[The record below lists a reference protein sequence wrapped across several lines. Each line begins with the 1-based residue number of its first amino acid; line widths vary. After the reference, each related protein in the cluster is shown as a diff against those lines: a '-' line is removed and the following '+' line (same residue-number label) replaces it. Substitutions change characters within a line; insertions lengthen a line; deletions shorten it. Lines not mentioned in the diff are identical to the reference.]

1 MQIDLA
7 KIPAI
12 LGRWWL
18 LLAAGLLV
26 GGAAGYWAVRGMP
39 PVYQADVTVQVTRS
53 PDAPSDDPDRVQ
65 TLIRTNAELVRTV
78 PVLSQAAA
86 RAGIAVA
93 PSQLQGGVNATPI
106 KDTQLLRI
114 TAEDTDP
121 ERVANFATALAAV
134 LAERMDEAQAARFAA
149 SKASVSQAIESLRGT
164 ILSREAKAAQLR
176 AEPEHRPRRRAGPRR
191 ERAPGGAQQLRQ
203 RPQGRGR
210 PAASRSPQRR
220 AAVRRRAARVPNA
233 AIRPSRSRVIL
244 LGAFGGLGAALAV
257 IVGVMLLER
266 VVSRGRRLE
275 HLVGLPVLTEV
286 PANGDAADLRAGRVA
301 DAYAALLGRI
311 AEQGVAVRS
320 ILVTS
325 AQALAGR
332 GTVAAS
338 LAVALAQSGRR
349 VVLVDANLREPTQ
362 AGLFDLPDA
371 AGLSTLLFSTGRAA
385 ESVLRDTT
393 VGGLRLVTAGP
404 LPPDAGAFLREHTT
418 RDRLAEL
425 YAQSD
430 VVIVDAPPISAGPDA
445 FLIGLDTDATLLV
458 VDAARALDSDTT
470 ATVSALA
477 ACGIHAIGTVLH
489 GSAGETRSEK
499 AAPEPSGAVSQP
511 AVAAQLQLTPSTS
524 SRGEPWF

>member
-1 MQIDLA
+1 
-7 KIPAI
+7 
-12 LGRWWL
+12 
-18 LLAAGLLV
+18 
-26 GGAAGYWAVRGMP
+26 
-39 PVYQADVTVQVTRS
+39 
-53 PDAPSDDPDRVQ
+53 
-65 TLIRTNAELVRTV
+65 
-78 PVLSQAAA
+78 
-86 RAGIAVA
+86 
-93 PSQLQGGVNATPI
+93 
-106 KDTQLLRI
+106 
-114 TAEDTDP
+114 
-121 ERVANFATALAAV
+121 
-134 LAERMDEAQAARFAA
+134 MDEAQAARFAA

-176 AEPEHRPRRRAGPRR
+176 AEPEAPARDAALALAESELQEARNSYASALKAEADLRLLEARSG
-191 ERAPGGAQQLRQ
+191 ERLSVVEP
-203 RPQGRGR
+203 
-210 PAASRSPQRR
+210 
-220 AAVRRRAARVPNA
+220 ARVPNA

-301 DAYAALLGRI
+301 DAYAALPGRI

-404 LPPDAGAFLREHTT
+404 LPPDAGAFLREHSYPRPAGGAVRPERR
-418 RDRLAEL
+418 RDRGHAADLGR
-425 YAQSD
+425 
-430 VVIVDAPPISAGPDA
+430 AGRVPDRA
-445 FLIGLDTDATLLV
+445 GHRRH
-458 VDAARALDSDTT
+458 AARRRCGAGARPRHDGHRLRAGGVRHPRDRHRAVT
-470 ATVSALA
+470 ARPR
-477 ACGIHAIGTVLH
+477 
-489 GSAGETRSEK
+489 TRSGRL
-499 AAPEPSGAVSQP
+499 PPSLP
-511 AVAAQLQLTPSTS
+511 ARRPSRR
-524 SRGEPWF
+524 SRPSFS